1 MAKLRFGGM
10 YRRSK
15 DHPDPMSFARRLEE
29 LGFDGFWAPETPT
42 NRGPSM
48 DTFAVLCYAA
58 AATKRITVGSNV
70 LLLPLHHPSWVAKQW
85 GTLDILSGGRT
96 VLCVGAAGEYPKQ
109 FEAVGIPKP
118 ERGKRTDEGID
129 VIRNLWTE
137 EVSTYHGEMFRFEG
151 ITREPKP
158 VAKPH
163 PPIWVGGRPGGI
175 EFDLQGNRHFKS
187 RTAAIMR
194 AAERGDG
201 WRYCQKHS

>member
-1 MAKLRFGGM
+1 MAKLKFGGM

-96 VLCVGAAGEYPKQ
+96 VLCVGAAGEYPSSS
-109 FEAVGIPKP
+109 KP
-118 ERGKRTDEGID
+118 SASRSLNAGKGPMRD
-129 VIRNLWTE
+129 R
-137 EVSTYHGEMFRFEG
+137 
-151 ITREPKP
+151 
-158 VAKPH
+158 
-163 PPIWVGGRPGGI
+163 
-175 EFDLQGNRHFKS
+175 RHS
-187 RTAAIMR
+187 
-194 AAERGDG
+194 ESLD
-201 WRYCQKHS
+201 